1 MARRGVQD
9 LQESRRTLVIISLIT
24 PLSLTSNEAARETR
38 PWNSVWKRRVP
49 RNPIFSFVL
58 TVNADLLLLLFI
70 LFKDASTVFYGH

>member
-24 PLSLTSNEAARETR
+24 PLSLTSNEVARATR

-49 RNPIFSFVL
+49 RNPIFPFVL
-58 TVNADLLLLLFI
+58 TVNADLLLLFI
-70 LFKDASTVFYGH
+70 LFKDASAYFYGH